1 MALFESYERRIDK
14 INEVLNS
21 YGIASL
27 EEAEKITKDA
37 GLDVYN
43 QIKGIQPICF
53 ENACWAYITGAA
65 IAIKK
70 GCTRAADAAAA
81 IGEGLQA
88 FCIPGSVADQR
99 KVGLG
104 HGNLGKMLLEEETDC
119 FAFLAGH
126 ESFAAAEGAIGIAE
140 KANKVRKK
148 PLRVILNGL
157 GKDAAKIISRING
170 FTYVQT
176 DYDYYTGELKEV
188 SRTAYS
194 DGLRSKVN
202 CYGANDVREGVA
214 IMWKEGVDVS
224 ITGNSTNPTRFQHPV
239 AGTYKKECIE
249 QGKKYFSV
257 ASGGG
262 TGPVSYTHLYGRTQS
277 AFSEDGLAVGAG
289 LEDLGKGLRSQ
300 VGTMYGT
307 LKKGP
312 RYLEMA
318 EGYVTGIALD
328 KDNQI
333 IGYKFVNLGKMTDFI
348 KKGDDAN
355 TAYEKACGQYG
366 RVADAVKII
375 DPRTDEEVK

>member
-14 INEVLNS
+14 INEVLAG
-21 YGIASL
+21 YGIASI
-27 EEAEKITKDA
+27 EEAQKITKDA

-43 QIKGIQPICF
+43 QIKSIQPICF
-53 ENACWAYITGAA
+53 ENACWAYTVGAA

-70 GCTRAADAAAA
+70 GCKTAAEAAAA
-81 IGEGLQA
+81 IGEGLQS

-104 HGNLGKMLLEEETDC
+104 HGNLGKMLLEEDTDC
-119 FAFLAGH
+119 FCFLAGH

-176 DYDYYTGELKEV
+176 EYDYYTGELKEV
-188 SRTAYS
+188 QRISYS

-239 AGTYKKECIE
+239 AGTYKKECVE
-249 QGKKYFSV
+249 KGKKYFSV

-262 TGPVSYTHLYGRTQS
+262 TGRTLHPDNMAAGPASYGMTDTLGRMHSDAQFAGS
-277 AFSEDGLAVGAG
+277 SSGPAHVEMMGLIGAG
-289 LEDLGKGLRSQ
+289 NNPMVGMTVAVAVSVEEAAKAGK
-300 VGTMYGT
+300 
-307 LKKGP
+307 
-312 RYLEMA
+312 
-318 EGYVTGIALD
+318 
-328 KDNQI
+328 
-333 IGYKFVNLGKMTDFI
+333 F
-348 KKGDDAN
+348 
-355 TAYEKACGQYG
+355 
-366 RVADAVKII
+366 
-375 DPRTDEEVK
+375 